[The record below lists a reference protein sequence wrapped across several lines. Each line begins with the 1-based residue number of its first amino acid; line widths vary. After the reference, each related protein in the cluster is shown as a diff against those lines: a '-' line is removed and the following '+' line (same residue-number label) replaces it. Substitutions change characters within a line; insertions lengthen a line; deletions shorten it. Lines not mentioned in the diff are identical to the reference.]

1 MKDATEEQP
10 KLATMENQQ
19 GATMSP
25 TTESVDEDLD
35 DEEESFSTEQLFS
48 FAWQIAKGMVCIVV
62 YITLHRSSF

>member
-10 KLATMENQQ
+10 KIPSMENQQ
-19 GATMSP
+19 SAAMSP
-25 TTESVDEDLD
+25 STESVDEDLD

-62 YITLHRSSF
+62 YITLRRSSF